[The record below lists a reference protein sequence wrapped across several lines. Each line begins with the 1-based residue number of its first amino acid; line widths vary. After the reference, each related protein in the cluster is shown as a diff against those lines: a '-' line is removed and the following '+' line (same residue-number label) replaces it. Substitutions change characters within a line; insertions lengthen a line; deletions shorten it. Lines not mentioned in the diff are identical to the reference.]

1 MQSPGFASCRDAI
14 MLRGEN
20 MAIPD
25 ALEILQPWR
34 TLSDSAITERFSAEL
49 STELSPKHPLY
60 ALKVKAVANR
70 IDRDDVLFEVDGGT
84 APLAVVHLTRRKEP
98 DPDWPSTRLFASW
111 ERWVLDEMLPAN
123 EEYC

>member
-1 MQSPGFASCRDAI
+1 

-25 ALEILQPWR
+25 ALEILLPWR

-49 STELSPKHPLY
+49 STELYPKHPLY

-70 IDRDDVLFEVDGGT
+70 IDRDDVLFEISGGS
-84 APLAVVHLTRRKEP
+84 APLAMVHLTWQKES
-98 DPDWPSTRLFASW
+98 DPRWPTTRLFASW
-111 ERWVLDEMLPAN
+111 DEWVQGEMLPAHG
-123 EEYC
+123 EYGS

>member
-1 MQSPGFASCRDAI
+1 
-14 MLRGEN
+14 

-25 ALEILQPWR
+25 ALEILLPWR
-34 TLSDSAITERFSAEL
+34 TISDSANAEHLSAEL

-60 ALKVKAVANR
+60 GLKAKAVANR

-84 APLAVVHLTRRKEP
+84 APLAVVHLTRREES
-98 DPDWPSTRLFASW
+98 DPHWPSARLFGSW

-123 EEYC
+123 EEYS